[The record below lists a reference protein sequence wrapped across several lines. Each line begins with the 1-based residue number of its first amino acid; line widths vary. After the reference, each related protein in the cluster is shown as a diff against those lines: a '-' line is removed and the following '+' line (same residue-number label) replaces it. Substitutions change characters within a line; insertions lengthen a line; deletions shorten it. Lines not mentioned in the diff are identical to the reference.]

1 MVCVKPSSR
10 NKALPLWTTL
20 PLRMLGE
27 VTWLKVT
34 QLEWQS
40 QGSEARFIWHQ
51 NACFLLH
58 LTGALI
64 MWMQERF
71 HPTLREQIRIYPF
84 LFCFSFLSPSNFS
97 PLSSSPFS
105 FSPVVFSFLVFPPY
119 FPISCSCLE
128 SARLTLRKGNEGT
141 RILSLDLINLSPTYL
156 A

>member
-1 MVCVKPSSR
+1 MSESHYGMVCVKPSSR

-64 MWMQERF
+64 DQ
-71 HPTLREQIRIYPF
+71 P
-84 LFCFSFLSPSNFS
+84 S
-97 PLSSSPFS
+97 PLARHPISGPPTSPDRLCPARVGSDGHTPTQEHTCSPLQGSSSVMWKPTYAG
-105 FSPVVFSFLVFPPY
+105 L
-119 FPISCSCLE
+119 
-128 SARLTLRKGNEGT
+128 LRKREGAVLH
-141 RILSLDLINLSPTYL
+141 RNGLFHL
-156 A
+156 AGGR